1 MRSLLAY
8 SRENFR
14 IFSLGLLEKGF
25 MLEDIVNIRNECL
38 IFLHSWEMN
47 LGEAVTN
54 LPRTALRFR
63 GFVTCLTQVHLP

>member
-1 MRSLLAY
+1 
-8 SRENFR
+8 
-14 IFSLGLLEKGF
+14 

-54 LPRTALRFR
+54 LPRNASRFT
-63 GFVTCLTQVHLP
+63 GFVTCLTQVHFP